1 MKLTDY
7 LEERLAVCDNHI
19 RIKRVADS
27 DEFMIKYEMISDT
40 YVGLNDIRNDF
51 MNSQFSNELLPYNVN
66 NMITLKLSSILINN
80 KNLYNAVMTI
90 KKFNDNTFLASIA
103 LITQILFDESSNTY
117 YSWYKVDQA
126 T

>member
-103 LITQILFDESSNTY
+103 LITQILFDESGNTY